1 MLSTGLE
8 GILRAQ
14 GCLCITLVNKI
25 IIMFWNIFK
34 KKTAKSLPS
43 NNEANFLLSSNKKIK
58 ATRKHKIPVSF
69 LKKLSPLDQLLT
81 EKEIQKLPLA
91 IVNFLPGTVIFNK
104 GTEVDSLIYI
114 IKGSIVMDA
123 DNGYVLEISA
133 DTFKAQHPLS
143 SGKQH
148 YFTATAKSD
157 VTVIYLSKDIL
168 QRDQSAITLL
178 NNELKISDALKDNLF
193 FSRFYKNFSHGVQTF
208 PKFPEIALKLRT
220 AIQDDCGIDEIVKI
234 VRLDPIISAKLI
246 NAANSAM
253 YRSVNPISSCFD
265 AINRIGL
272 RSTCYMV
279 TAFSMTKLASSEN
292 PSIQQLIQRCW
303 LQSIK
308 VSSISYILAELTQ
321 NIDPEEALIAGL
333 LHNIG
338 TFPILTFA
346 DRFQGIS
353 YQSADI
359 DLCIN
364 EIQGQIGSIVLENWG
379 FPPNLSKIPLQSTN
393 WFANLT
399 EDLNLNDIVLLAKYH
414 ALLPSPSGNAELPLL
429 ITLPAFQKL
438 KNRSLTPE
446 MSLQILDDAKQKI
459 TETMNFFS

>member
-1 MLSTGLE
+1 
-8 GILRAQ
+8 
-14 GCLCITLVNKI
+14 
-25 IIMFWNIFK
+25 MFWNIFN
-34 KKTAKSLPS
+34 KKTP
-43 NNEANFLLSSNKKIK
+43 EPLSSKNKFNPVRTNNKKPT

-69 LKKLSPLDQLLT
+69 LKKLSPIDQLLT
-81 EKEIQKLPLA
+81 ENEIQKLPIA
-91 IVNFLPGTVIFNK
+91 IANFVPGAIIFDS

-114 IKGSIVMDA
+114 IKGSIFMETDY
-123 DNGYVLEISA
+123 GSGFEISA
-133 DTFKAQHPLS
+133 DTFKAKYPLS

-148 YFTATAKSD
+148 YFTATSKSD

-168 QRDQSAITLL
+168 QRDQGAIAPLE
-178 NNELKISDALKDNLF
+178 NELRIPDSLKENLF
-193 FSRFYKNFSHGVQTF
+193 FNRFYKNFRFGVQAF

-220 AIQDDCGIDEIVKI
+220 AIEDDCGIDEIVKI

-246 NAANSAM
+246 NAANSVM

-279 TAFSMTKLASSEN
+279 TAFSMTKLASSDN
-292 PSIQQLIQRCW
+292 PLIQQLLQRCW

-308 VSSISYILAELTQ
+308 VSSISYILAQLTQ
-321 NIDPEEALIAGL
+321 NIDPEEALMAGL

-338 TFPILTFA
+338 TFPILTFTG
-346 DRFQGIS
+346 RYQGIS

-364 EIQGQIGSIVLENWG
+364 EIQGQIGSIVLDNWG
-379 FPPNLSKIPLQSTN
+379 FPGNLSQIPLQSTN
-393 WFANLT
+393 WFASLT
-399 EDLNLNDIVLLAKYH
+399 EDLNLNDIVLLAKHH
-414 ALLPSPSGNAELPLL
+414 ALLPLSQGNNELPLL
-429 ITLPAFQKL
+429 ITLPSFQKL

-446 MSLQILDDAKQKI
+446 MSLQILDDAKQQI
-459 TETMNFFS
+459 AETMNFFS